1 MDREG
6 GGRAGVRPSPENSNL
21 LNSHNKVFENRLL
34 TYLPPGRQYFPLN
47 QPTHARPHNLE
58 KKFWIRAYDVE
69 PIINWRSV
77 SLSFQ
82 RLWIKTA
89 TLFSG
94 SHPTY
99 RSAIFPF
106 IFEHA
111 QLDTRCFSI
120 SETYGKASPF
130 ACRKTLCFMQSPGH

>member
-1 MDREG
+1 MI
-6 GGRAGVRPSPENSNL
+6 S
-21 LNSHNKVFENRLL
+21 L
-34 TYLPPGRQYFPLN
+34 TKLPPPIPARSPRKSSGSAHMMLNPSSIGGAFPYRSNACGSRQ
-47 QPTHARPHNLE
+47 QP
-58 KKFWIRAYDVE
+58 F
-69 PIINWRSV
+69 
-77 SLSFQ
+77 
-82 RLWIKTA
+82 
-89 TLFSG
+89 FSG